1 MRKENVFHGGKYG
14 SGILFIGADAEQ
26 TTWPYMSGKLLK
38 RTAGQPYR
46 ALRGEFWIGGNN
58 TCCFKP
64 TEVGKHVLFVQ
75 DWKMSTEGY
84 DLLELPALWSKTTR
98 SNNGRSGVLY
108 AVCCYAD
115 VKEWC

>member
-1 MRKENVFHGGKYG
+1 MANVFHGGKYG
-14 SGILFIGADAEQ
+14 PGILFIGIDENKKS
-26 TTWPYMSGKLLK
+26 WPYMDGKLLK

-64 TEVGKHVLFVQ
+64 VEGGKHVLMVQ
-75 DWKMSTEGY
+75 EWTMSTKGY
-84 DLLELPALWSKTTR
+84 DLLDLPTTLWSKTTR
-98 SNNGRSGVLY
+98 SNNGRSGFIY
-108 AVCCYAD
+108 AICFYDD